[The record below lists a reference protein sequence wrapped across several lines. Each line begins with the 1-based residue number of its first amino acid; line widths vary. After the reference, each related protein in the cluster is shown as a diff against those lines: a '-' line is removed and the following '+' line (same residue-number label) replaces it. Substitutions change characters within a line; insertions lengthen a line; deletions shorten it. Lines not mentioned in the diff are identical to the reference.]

1 MKNSRVYPITTLLI
15 AASSLLIAN
24 RTNAT
29 VVDLINGDSG
39 TISNQ
44 YGSAVFEFTQP
55 QSTGTGLIQPFLR
68 VQNDPSEQ
76 GYNTSGGTP
85 FNDMAGPWT
94 HDLTFADLV
103 TTEVT
108 LNGQLYFK
116 LMLDIDE
123 PGGAK
128 SLISL
133 DQLQFYTSATG
144 SLTTTDLSQLGTLR
158 YSFSAGDQ
166 VLMDAARNN
175 GSGSGDMFAYIP
187 VSAFSGTA
195 MSDFVYMYCLFGH
208 SDQESN
214 GGFEEWTLV
223 VNPIPE
229 ASTFFPLIGLLAAVF
244 STRFVR
250 RRQLAQVSK

>member
-1 MKNSRVYPITTLLI
+1 MKNRSLVAALLI
-15 AASSLLIAN
+15 AVAALFTATGA
-24 RTNAT
+24 RAT

-39 TISNQ
+39 TITNA

-55 QSTGTGLIQPFLR
+55 QPTGTGVIQPFLR
-68 VQNDPSEQ
+68 VQNDPTEQ

-103 TTEVT
+103 TTEVN

-133 DQLQFYTSATG
+133 DQLQFYTSQTG

-166 VLMDAARNN
+166 VLMDASRNN

-187 VSAFSGTA
+187 VSAFAGTS

-208 SDQESN
+208 TDDSN

-229 ASTFFPLIGLLAAVF
+229 ASSFFPIIGLLAAVF
-244 STRFVR
+244 STQFVR
-250 RRQLAQVSK
+250 RRQLAKVSK